1 VDIKKVVIIGS
12 GTMGSGIAAQVVNAG
27 IPVSLLDLPSKQ
39 GSRNQIAED
48 AKKRILKSRPPLLI
62 EKNRIELIS
71 AGNTE
76 DDFILIGKA
85 DWVVEAVVEQINI
98 KKDIYKKIEN
108 IRKQDSIISS
118 NTSTIPLKVLSAD
131 MSDEMKKDF
140 CITHFFNPVRYMGL
154 LEIVTE
160 PINDKEKINLL
171 KSFCDEK
178 LGKGVILCKDTPGF
192 LGNRVGVYAI
202 QVAMTEAFK
211 MGLTT
216 EEADAV
222 FGRPM
227 GIPKTGVFGLYDLI
241 GIDLMADVLKSFIKE
256 LPKDDPFHDVAQEI
270 PLITK
275 LISNGYTGRKG
286 KGGFYR
292 INKEGEQKV
301 LEAINLKSGEYSH
314 SKKIDLGID
323 DKVNI
328 KSLISR
334 NDKYGEYAWSV
345 LSKIILYASSL
356 IPDVTSEHNN
366 IDEAMLLGFNWTK
379 GPFEILNEIGVNFFV
394 ESNQNTKISKFIND
408 IYLQDKKNWYGSKQL
423 YSPVRSTIRNREQF
437 ISHENWARS
446 FGQKFTK
453 DDQEF
458 LDNRSAIVSRVFTR
472 RSGAIPL
479 TTGERIISQDIVNK
493 DRWKEEVF
501 LVVEFNTKA
510 NTLDNDSMK
519 VLNEAANIG
528 NVIIINNSMQFS
540 AGVNLNYVM
549 EFAKEKKWKQIE
561 KFIFNFQKT
570 CKKLKY
576 SEFPVISAPSGL
588 AIGGGFEVVCQSDYV
603 VSHVNVVLGLVETLV
618 GLIPAGGGCKEMLW
632 RWAQTEEAKKD
643 PNFAPL
649 KVFDLIGYAK
659 TASSPNE
666 AKPYKFLLD
675 KDRVVINRDR
685 LLHESEKLLIEE
697 ISKDYKP
704 PKEPTFKLP
713 GASVREKMYE
723 ILENLYKD
731 KKILDHGVEVGKQL
745 AFVLSGGN
753 ITIDKELTED
763 DLYALELE
771 AFMNLIQMPKTQERI
786 KHTLETGKP
795 LVN

>member
-1 VDIKKVVIIGS
+1 
-12 GTMGSGIAAQVVNAG
+12 MGSGIAAQVANAG
-27 IPVSLLDLPSKQ
+27 IPVSLLDLPSNE
-39 GSRNQIAED
+39 GSRNQIAEN
-48 AKKRILKSRPPLLI
+48 AKERILKSRPPLLI
-62 EKNRIELIS
+62 EKNRIDIIS

-76 DDFILIGKA
+76 DDFNLVEEA
-85 DWVVEAVVEQINI
+85 DWVVEAVVERIDIKHNI
-98 KKDIYKKIEN
+98 YEKIEKV
-108 IRKQDSIISS
+108 RKEDSIISS
-118 NTSTIPLKVLSAD
+118 NTSTIPLKVLSEK
-131 MSDEMKKDF
+131 MSDGMKKNF

-160 PINDKEKINLL
+160 PINDKEKIGIL

-178 LGKGVILCKDTPGF
+178 LGKGVILCKDSPGF

-211 MGLTT
+211 MNLTI

-241 GIDLMADVLKSFIKE
+241 GLDLMVDVLKSFIKE
-256 LPKDDPFHDVAQEI
+256 LPKEDPFHEVAQEN
-270 PLITK
+270 PFITK
-275 LISNGYTGRKG
+275 MIEDGYTGRKG

-292 INKEGEQKV
+292 INKEGGNKV
-301 LEAINLKSGEYSH
+301 LESINLKTGEYSKT
-314 SKKIDLGID
+314 KKISLETETLDFIFLIRRVDKLGD
-323 DKVNI
+323 
-328 KSLISR
+328 
-334 NDKYGEYAWSV
+334 YAWSV

-356 IPDVTSEHNN
+356 IPSVTDEYNN
-366 IDEAMLLGFNWTK
+366 IDEAMRLGFNWTI
-379 GPFEILNEIGVNFFV
+379 GPFEILDKIGIEFFAEQDQNLKLSRFLNNLYLNEQV
-394 ESNQNTKISKFIND
+394 D
-408 IYLQDKKNWYGSKQL
+408 WYTNKQL
-423 YSPVRSTIRNREQF
+423 YLKNNLRTLR
-437 ISHENWARS
+437 
-446 FGQKFTK
+446 
-453 DDQEF
+453 
-458 LDNRSAIVSRVFTR
+458 R
-472 RSGAIPL
+472 RSNIYWLKTDVRTNENLIFNSAKIYTSETVRPYGIE
-479 TTGERIISQDIVNK
+479 TEGYNI
-493 DRWKEEVF
+493 
-501 LVVEFNTKA
+501 VEFTTKG
-510 NTLDNDSMK
+510 NTLDSDSMYALSK
-519 VLNEAANIG
+519 ATEKNLIILNDAL
-528 NVIIINNSMQFS
+528 QFS

-549 EFAKEKKWKQIE
+549 EFAEQKEWRKIQ
-561 KFIFNFQKT
+561 KFIFDFQQT

-603 VSHVNVVLGLVETLV
+603 VSHTNVVLGLVETLV

-632 RWAQTEEAKKD
+632 RWMQAIESKND

-666 AKPYKFLLD
+666 ALPNKFLLN

-685 LLHESEKLLIEE
+685 LLSESEKLLEE
-697 ISKDYKP
+697 IQENYKP
-704 PKEPTFKLP
+704 PKKPIFKLP
-713 GASVREKMYE
+713 GSSVRDKMYA

-731 KKILDHGVEVGKQL
+731 KKIFDHGMEVGKQL

-753 ITIDKELTED
+753 TTLDKELNED
-763 DLYALELE
+763 DLYALESE

-786 KHTLETGKP
+786 KHTLETGKQ